1 MVKEIYYPKF
11 IGAKISEDQYEKI
24 ERSGMSTSEYV
35 REAIDF
41 YSETRLN
48 SYNSIK
54 INMIDECI
62 QRLNVFKQNVKNAD
76 VEKFNNL
83 TKNIKSVKQ
92 KGDKTLN
99 KTYEKFNENEEK
111 VKPEKKVKPERLNK
125 TEENVKPPEE
135 NQKQNP
141 FQSIENTLIRLIAN
155 KGHLT
160 QEDYT
165 FQASR
170 VGKTSAELKKYVLQ
184 IVNIWSMKLG
194 STNKERLNKK
204 G

>member
-184 IVNIWSMKLG
+184 NSEYLEHEARKYQ
-194 STNKERLNKK
+194 
-204 G
+204 

>member
-99 KTYEKFNENEEK
+99 KTYEKFN
-111 VKPEKKVKPERLNK
+111 
-125 TEENVKPPEE
+125 
-135 NQKQNP
+135 
-141 FQSIENTLIRLIAN
+141 
-155 KGHLT
+155 
-160 QEDYT
+160 
-165 FQASR
+165 
-170 VGKTSAELKKYVLQ
+170 
-184 IVNIWSMKLG
+184 
-194 STNKERLNKK
+194 
-204 G
+204 